1 VKPLLISLAAA
12 LALGA
17 TAAFAA
23 EPAAPLPDPDTAHA
37 VLAETPAVQAALAA
51 RDAARARGEA
61 LDVGPYEFEVNALGQ
76 QRDVR
81 HEGNYAEWEAGISRR
96 LRLPGKAALDRELGA
111 LGNEVAGLGIADAFH
126 GAALELLDG
135 WFGWLEAAGAAT
147 AAENARNRLAQERAA
162 VQKRLVRG
170 DAAQLDLDLA
180 DSALAGAEAAL
191 AQARSD
197 AAERR
202 ALLAAR
208 YPRLAL
214 PATPPAVP
222 DPELP
227 GVDATALTA
236 QIVARSH
243 EIGIAEGQYRQ
254 ALKRAARGE
263 RDRLP
268 DPALGLRTLSER
280 DGDETAVALTLSVPL
295 GGRYRAAE
303 ARALAADAGAAGAQ
317 LDAARRQIG
326 ANAQAVT
333 ARMQGSHASWQA
345 ARRAADAATAHAERA
360 RRGYELGETDLF
372 TLLAAERTAQ
382 EATRAELAARIAAH
396 AAIDRVLIDA
406 HELWAYHH
414 HDEESDPADRHIPP
428 PTGDAGAAAK

>member
-1 VKPLLISLAAA
+1 MRSKGMKPLLVGLTAA

-17 TAAFAA
+17 MAAFATEGA
-23 EPAAPLPDPDTAHA
+23 GPLPDPDTAHA

-61 LDVGPYEFEVNALGQ
+61 LDVGPYEFEVNAAGQ

-81 HEGNYAEWEAGISRR
+81 HEGNYAEWEAGVSRR
-96 LRLPGKAALDRELGA
+96 LRLPGKAALDRELGT

-135 WFGWLEAAGAAT
+135 WFGWLDAAGAAT
-147 AAENARNRLAQERAA
+147 AAQEARKRLAQERAA
-162 VQKRLVRG
+162 VQKRVERG
-170 DAAQLDLDLA
+170 DAARLDLDLA
-180 DSALAGAEAAL
+180 ESALAGAEATL

-197 AAERR
+197 AAERS

-214 PATPPAVP
+214 PAAPPAVP
-222 DPELP
+222 DPQLP
-227 GVDATALTA
+227 QLDAAALAA

-254 ALKRAARGE
+254 AMKRAERGA

-280 DGDETAVALTLSVPL
+280 DGDETAVALTLNVPI

-303 ARALAADAGAAGAQ
+303 ARALAADAGAAGAR
-317 LDAARRQIG
+317 LDAVRRQIG
-326 ANAQAVT
+326 ANARAVT
-333 ARMQGSHASWQA
+333 TRMQGSHASWQA
-345 ARRAADAATAHAERA
+345 ARRAADAARAHAERA
-360 RRGYELGETDLF
+360 RRGYQLGETDLF
-372 TLLAAERTAQ
+372 TLLAAQRTAQ
-382 EATRAELAARIAAH
+382 DSVRAEIAARIAAH
-396 AAIDRVLIDA
+396 AAIDRALIDA

-414 HDEESDPADRHIPP
+414 HEDNEAVDGHLHD
-428 PTGDAGAAAK
+428 D